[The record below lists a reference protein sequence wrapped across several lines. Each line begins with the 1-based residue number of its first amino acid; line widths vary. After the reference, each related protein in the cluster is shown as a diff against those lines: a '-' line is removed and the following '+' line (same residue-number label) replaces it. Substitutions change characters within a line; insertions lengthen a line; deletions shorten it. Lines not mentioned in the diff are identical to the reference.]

1 MLRYVK
7 LIDGLAT
14 PYSVQQLRRDNP
26 QVAFQ
31 KDPTDATLAEW
42 GVYPVVAVEAP
53 EFDAS
58 TQTADN
64 TVELVDGVWT
74 EQWTVRD
81 LTEEERFDRIPKAV
95 TPAQGQLAL
104 LQAGLLD
111 TVEAW
116 VASQSRAVQIEYKA
130 RTEWK
135 RDWPLVI
142 EAATALGLTE
152 AQLDDL
158 FALAATL

>member
-1 MLRYVK
+1 MPNLTDTIIHVIFNPRDWNWVVGGDTSRAWSSAAGSYVETYDSERVTY
-7 LIDGLAT
+7 ID
-14 PYSVQQLRRDNP
+14 SEEN
-26 QVAFQ
+26 
-31 KDPTDATLAEW
+31 
-42 GVYPVVAVEAP
+42 
-53 EFDAS
+53 
-58 TQTADN
+58 
-64 TVELVDGVWT
+64 
-74 EQWTVRD
+74 
-81 LTEEERFDRIPKAV
+81 LTEVLVQYGLPVPVAAKVLSV

-158 FALAATL
+158 LALAATL